1 MLPPRLCAC
10 ACACVSTRACV
21 SPATLRFI
29 DNAREDLTACWS
41 VWVPAL
47 IVNFTICPMWAR
59 VPFVAMVSV
68 GWVAY
73 ISFTRGE
80 HTVSGIAAEA
90 TDADAASTMA
100 IESSSS

>member
-1 MLPPRLCAC
+1 M
-10 ACACVSTRACV
+10 STRACV
-21 SPATLRFI
+21 SPAALRFI

-100 IESSSS
+100 IESSSN